1 MTDNLDILKQDIMN
15 DLYQNRMLLTA
26 SRDKKEGWT
35 LVSGLWSPFYIQL
48 RLLSSFPETLKKVG
62 QAMTVLL
69 KEKAPNVNK
78 VVGVAFAGIPI
89 ATTVSIA
96 SGLPACHTRK
106 MLGVRTEEDL
116 LKAIQEYGQHSLL
129 EGVVEDGDVLC
140 IVDDLVTGMESKLIA
155 RAQVQAE
162 IKRREV
168 QDVVCDDVAVVLDRQ
183 QGAKKRAKEVG
194 IRLHTLID
202 FVDEGLPL
210 LQDSM
215 DPEEYSLI
223 VSYLTDPAKHQPT

>member
-1 MTDNLDILKQDIMN
+1 
-15 DLYQNRMLLTA
+15 
-26 SRDKKEGWT
+26 
-35 LVSGLWSPFYIQL
+35 
-48 RLLSSFPETLKKVG
+48 
-62 QAMTVLL
+62 MTVLL

-155 RAQVQAE
+155 RAQIQAE

-183 QGAKKRAKEVG
+183 QGAKRRAKEVG

-215 DPEEYSLI
+215 GPEEYNLI
-223 VSYLTDPAKHQPT
+223 VSYLTDPPKHQPT

>member
-1 MTDNLDILKQDIMN
+1 MTGKLDILKQDIMS
-15 DLYQNRMLLTA
+15 DIYQNRMLLTA

-35 LVSGLWSPFYIQL
+35 LISGIWSPFYIQL
-48 RLLSSFPETLKKVG
+48 RLLSSYPETLKKVG
-62 QAMTVLL
+62 RAMTTLL
-69 KEKAPNVNK
+69 NEKAPNVNK

-89 ATTVSIA
+89 ATALSIT
-96 SGLPACHTRK
+96 SDLPACHTRK

-116 LKAIQEYGQHSLL
+116 HKAIQEYGQHSLL
-129 EGVVEDGDVLC
+129 EGVIEDGDVLC

-155 RAQVQAE
+155 RAQIQAE
-162 IKRREV
+162 ITRRGA

-183 QGAKKRAKEVG
+183 QGARKKAKEAG
-194 IRLHTLID
+194 IRLHALID
-202 FVDEGLPL
+202 FIDEGLPL

-223 VSYLTDPAKHQPT
+223 VSYLTDPTKHQPA

>member
-1 MTDNLDILKQDIMN
+1 MTDNLDILKQAIMN

-106 MLGVRTEEDL
+106 MIGVRTEEDL

-155 RAQVQAE
+155 RAQILAE

-183 QGAKKRAKEVG
+183 QGAKRRAKKIG

-215 DPEEYSLI
+215 DIEEYSLI
-223 VSYLTDPAKHQPT
+223 VSYLSDPANHQPT

>member
-1 MTDNLDILKQDIMN
+1 MADSLGILKRNIMN
-15 DLYQNRMLLTA
+15 EIYQNRMLLTS

-35 LVSGLWSPFYIQL
+35 LISGIWSPFYIQL
-48 RLLSSFPETLKKVG
+48 RLLSSYPETLKKVS
-62 QAMTVLL
+62 QAMTTLL
-69 KEKAPNVNK
+69 REEAPNANK
-78 VVGVAFAGIPI
+78 VIGVAFAGIPI
-89 ATTVSIA
+89 ATAVSIE

-106 MLGVRTEEDL
+106 ILGVRTEEEL
-116 LKAIQEYGQHSLL
+116 HKAIQEYGQHSLL
-129 EGVVEDGDVLC
+129 EGVVEEGDVLC

-162 IKRREV
+162 IEKREV

-183 QGAKKRAKEVG
+183 QGAKMRAKEAG

-202 FVDEGLPL
+202 FVDEGLPF

-215 DPEEYSLI
+215 DSEEFKLI
-223 VSYLTDPAKHQPT
+223 TNYLADPSKHQP

>member
-1 MTDNLDILKQDIMN
+1 MTDNLGKLKQDIMS
-15 DLYQNRMLLTA
+15 DIYQNRMLLTA

-62 QAMTVLL
+62 RAMTMLL
-69 KEKAPNVNK
+69 NEKAPNVNK

-89 ATTVSIA
+89 ATAISLD

-116 LKAIQEYGQHSLL
+116 HRAIREYGQHSLV

-155 RAQVQAE
+155 RAQIQAE
-162 IKRREV
+162 IVRREV
-168 QDVVCDDVAVVLDRQ
+168 QNVICDDVAVVLDRK
-183 QGAKKRAKEVG
+183 QGAKMKAVKAG
-194 IRLHTLID
+194 IRLHSLID

-210 LQDSM
+210 LQNSM
-215 DPEEYSLI
+215 DSEEYKLI
-223 VSYLTDPAKHQPT
+223 ANYLADPSGYQP

>member
-1 MTDNLDILKQDIMN
+1 MTDKLGILKRNIMN
-15 DLYQNRMLLTA
+15 EIYQNRMLLTA

-48 RLLSSFPETLKKVG
+48 RLLSSYPETLKKVG
-62 QAMTVLL
+62 QAMTILL
-69 KEKAPNVNK
+69 NDEAPNVNK
-78 VVGVAFAGIPI
+78 VIGVAFAGIPI
-89 ATTVSIA
+89 ATAVSIE

-116 LKAIQEYGQHSLL
+116 RKAIEEYGQHSLL
-129 EGVVEDGDVLC
+129 EGVIEDGDVLC

-155 RAQVQAE
+155 RTQVQAE
-162 IKRREV
+162 IERREV

-183 QGAKKRAKEVG
+183 QGAKKRAKEAG
-194 IRLHTLID
+194 IKLHALID

-215 DPEEYSLI
+215 DSEEYKLI
-223 VSYLTDPAKHQPT
+223 TSYLADPSKHQP

>member
-1 MTDNLDILKQDIMN
+1 MTGNLDILKRDIMS
-15 DLYQNRMLLTA
+15 DIYQNRMLLTV

-35 LVSGLWSPFYIQL
+35 LISGLWSPFYIQL
-48 RLLSSFPETLKKVG
+48 RLLSSYPETLKKIG
-62 QAMTVLL
+62 RAMTTLL
-69 KEKAPNVNK
+69 NEKAPNVNK

-89 ATTVSIA
+89 ATAISIE

-116 LKAIQEYGQHSLL
+116 LSAIKEYGQHSLL

-162 IKRREV
+162 IERRGV
-168 QDVVCDDVAVVLDRQ
+168 QNVTCDDVAVVLNRQ
-183 QGAKKRAKEVG
+183 QGAKKKANEAG
-194 IRLHTLID
+194 IRLHSLID

-215 DPEEYSLI
+215 DSDEYNLI
-223 VSYLTDPAKHQPT
+223 SNYLTDPSKHQPK

>member
-1 MTDNLDILKQDIMN
+1 MADSLDILKRNIMN
-15 DLYQNRMLLTA
+15 EIYQNRMLLTS

-35 LVSGLWSPFYIQL
+35 LISGIWSPFYIQL
-48 RLLSSFPETLKKVG
+48 RLLSSYPETLKKVS
-62 QAMTVLL
+62 QAMTTLL
-69 KEKAPNVNK
+69 REEAPNVNK
-78 VVGVAFAGIPI
+78 VIGVAFAGIPI
-89 ATTVSIA
+89 ATAVSIE

-106 MLGVRTEEDL
+106 ILGVRTEEEL
-116 LKAIQEYGQHSLL
+116 HKAIQEYGQHSLL
-129 EGVVEDGDVLC
+129 EGIVEEGDVLC

-162 IKRREV
+162 IEKREV

-183 QGAKKRAKEVG
+183 QGAKMRAKEAG

-202 FVDEGLPL
+202 FVDEGLPF

-215 DPEEYSLI
+215 DSEEFKLI
-223 VSYLTDPAKHQPT
+223 TNYLADPSKHQP

>member
-1 MTDNLDILKQDIMN
+1 MTDNLDMLKQGIMSDI
-15 DLYQNRMLLTA
+15 YQNRMLLTA

-62 QAMTVLL
+62 QAMTEFLNDR
-69 KEKAPNVNK
+69 APDVNK

-89 ATTVSIA
+89 ATAISIE
-96 SGLPACHTRK
+96 SSLPACHTRK

-116 LKAIQEYGQHSLL
+116 RRAIQEYGQHSLL
-129 EGVVEDGDVLC
+129 EGVIEDGDVLC

-155 RAQVQAE
+155 RAQIQAE
-162 IKRREV
+162 IKKR
-168 QDVVCDDVAVVLDRQ
+168 DVHDVICDDVAVVLDRQ
-183 QGAKKRAKEVG
+183 QGAKKKAKEAG
-194 IRLHTLID
+194 IRLHALID

-210 LQDSM
+210 LKDSM
-215 DPEEYSLI
+215 DTEEYSL
-223 VSYLTDPAKHQPT
+223 VASYLTDPAKHQPT

>member
-1 MTDNLDILKQDIMN
+1 MTDKLGILKRNIMN
-15 DLYQNRMLLTA
+15 EIYQNRMLLTA

-48 RLLSSFPETLKKVG
+48 RLLSSYPETLKKVG
-62 QAMTVLL
+62 QAITILL
-69 KEKAPNVNK
+69 NDEAPNVNK
-78 VVGVAFAGIPI
+78 VIGVAFAGIPI
-89 ATTVSIA
+89 ATAVSIE

-116 LKAIQEYGQHSLL
+116 RKAIEEYGQHSLL
-129 EGVVEDGDVLC
+129 EGVIEDGDVLC

-155 RAQVQAE
+155 RTQVQAE
-162 IKRREV
+162 IERREV

-183 QGAKKRAKEVG
+183 QGAKKRAKEAG
-194 IRLHTLID
+194 IKLHALID

-210 LQDSM
+210 LQDLM
-215 DPEEYSLI
+215 DSEEYKLI
-223 VSYLTDPAKHQPT
+223 TSYLADPSKHQP

>member
-1 MTDNLDILKQDIMN
+1 MTDNLDILKRNIMN
-15 DLYQNRMLLTA
+15 EIYQNRMLLTA

-35 LVSGLWSPFYIQL
+35 LVSGIWSPFYIQL
-48 RLLSSFPETLKKVG
+48 RLLSSYPGTLKKVG
-62 QAMTVLL
+62 QAMTTLL
-69 KEKAPNVNK
+69 KEEAPNVNK

-89 ATTVSIA
+89 ATAVSIE

-116 LKAIQEYGQHSLL
+116 RKAIQEYGQHSLL
-129 EGVVEDGDVLC
+129 EGIVEEGDVLC

-155 RAQVQAE
+155 RTQVQAE
-162 IKRREV
+162 IERREV

-183 QGAKKRAKEVG
+183 QGAKKRAKEAG
-194 IRLHTLID
+194 IKLHALID

-215 DPEEYSLI
+215 DSEEYKLI
-223 VSYLTDPAKHQPT
+223 TSYLADPSKHQP

>member
-1 MTDNLDILKQDIMN
+1 MTVNLSKLKQDIMS
-15 DLYQNRMLLTA
+15 DIYQNRMLLTA

-62 QAMTVLL
+62 RAMSTLL
-69 KEKAPNVNK
+69 NEKAPNVNK

-89 ATTVSIA
+89 ATAISIE
-96 SGLPACHTRK
+96 SSLPACHTRK

-116 LKAIQEYGQHSLL
+116 HRAIQEYGQHSLL

-155 RAQVQAE
+155 RAQIQAE
-162 IKRREV
+162 IVRREV
-168 QDVVCDDVAVVLDRQ
+168 QDVICDDVAVVLDRQ
-183 QGAKKRAKEVG
+183 QGAKKKAVKAG
-194 IRLHTLID
+194 IRLHSLID

-215 DPEEYSLI
+215 DSEEYKLI
-223 VSYLTDPAKHQPT
+223 ASYLADPSEHQS